1 MKVFSDCQMYSLR
14 VLEFYNEKTKQKR
27 FLLCRSVFVRTKRR
41 SAKGKG
47 RVQEREAIMRL
58 RKMWKKL
65 VSAALTTTLVVGL
78 VGCGNSSS
86 GGKKLGKDG
95 GKLIIGG
102 TYTLSGECAHA
113 GQNTLKGA
121 KAAVEYINN
130 NGGVNGQKV
139 ELKYY
144 DDEFDESKIP
154 TLYEKLISDDKV
166 DLLTSPYTSPFLAA
180 APIAAKHNKEMFCV
194 AADSYTA
201 NEQYQKLIANPQMD
215 ESWKGG
221 GWWKDV
227 FEYLNEN
234 YDKYETSGKKTV
246 AILNLETT
254 YGHEVSDA
262 VGKFLKKN
270 GFNVV
275 YEEFF
280 DPGNSDWTATVQK
293 VKNLK
298 PDVLFAPQYFEDSV
312 SLVQKCKE
320 MDCYAPIMIIE
331 GMSWDPISW
340 PNTELGGLEPSTAK
354 LPFLGYSIYKEK
366 YDSKSKE
373 FLADYCKKEFNSIP
387 SNDVICGFMAVE
399 LACEAARKANSTE
412 TEDLQKAMTENTFNL
427 AGYPYKMNE
436 TGGNGADFDWGC
448 GQFQPKDLSKADES
462 GDDWVTLWP
471 EKYATSS
478 EALTFKGWK

>member
-1 MKVFSDCQMYSLR
+1 MK
-14 VLEFYNEKTKQKR
+14 
-27 FLLCRSVFVRTKRR
+27 
-41 SAKGKG
+41 
-47 RVQEREAIMRL
+47 L
-58 RKMWKKL
+58 RKIGKKL
-65 VSAALTTTLVVGL
+65 VSTALVAALGMSLTA
-78 VGCGNSSS
+78 CGSSS
-86 GGKKLGKDG
+86 SDGEKTGNEG

-102 TYTLSGECAHA
+102 TYTLSGTCAHA

-121 KAAVEYINN
+121 KAAVEYINK
-130 NGGVNGQKV
+130 NGGVNGKKV

-180 APIAAKHNKEMFCV
+180 APIAAKHNKEMFCI

-201 NEQYQKLIANPQMD
+201 NEQYGKLIANPQMD

-227 FEYLNEN
+227 FEYLKSN
-234 YDKYETSGKKTV
+234 YSKYKTSGQKTV
-246 AILNLETT
+246 AILNHETT
-254 YGHEVSDA
+254 YGHEVSES
-262 VGKFLKKN
+262 VGKFLKEN
-270 GFNVV
+270 GFKVV

-293 VKNLK
+293 VKNLN
-298 PDVLFAPQYFEDSV
+298 PDILFAPQYFEDSV

-320 MDCYAPIMIIE
+320 MNCYAPIMVIE

-354 LPFLGYSIYKEK
+354 LPFLGYSIYKAK
-366 YDSKSKE
+366 YESASKDY
-373 FLADYCKKEFNSIP
+373 LADYCKKEFNSIP

-399 LACEAARKANSTE
+399 LACEAAKKANSTE
-412 TEDLQKAMTENTFNL
+412 TDALQEALSNNTFNL

-436 TGGNGADFDWGC
+436 SGGNGADFDWGC
-448 GQFQPKDLSKADES
+448 GQFQPKDLSKADAS

-478 EALTFKGWK
+478 EAITFEGWK